1 MDSKLCVDVPMT
13 YVHILSKFHSLNLSV
28 VFQLCSTIFKSQ
40 KLTKRKL
47 NLSPDLA
54 GLVSL

>member
-1 MDSKLCVDVPMT
+1 MT
-13 YVHILSKFHSLNLSV
+13 YVHTLSKFHSLNVSV